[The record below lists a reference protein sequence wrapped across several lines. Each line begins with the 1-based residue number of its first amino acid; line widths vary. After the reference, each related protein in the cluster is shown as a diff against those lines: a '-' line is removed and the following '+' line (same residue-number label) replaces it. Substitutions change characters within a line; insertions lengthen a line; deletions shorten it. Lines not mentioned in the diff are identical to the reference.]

1 MSHKSNIN
9 KIKKPYSIGIIGGGQ
24 LALMLVEAAKKR
36 GLKVC
41 IQTNSLNDPASAH
54 SDFVIEAD
62 PLLLKGN
69 KSLIG
74 ECDKIIFENEWIR
87 IDKLKQLE
95 SDDFFIPKLEALQPL
110 VDRILQK
117 NFIEKL
123 NLPTSK
129 WISLRCFREKEEEFY
144 SNFNFPIMAKSYKGG
159 YDGKGNKKI
168 RDKEDLKSFINKT
181 NSDDWLLEEWVDFD
195 KEIALVGSR
204 DKDGKIRLFPLVE
217 TFQSNNVCDWVLSPA
232 NTNYE
237 INLFALN
244 IFSSI
249 VNELDYVGVLG
260 IEFFFGKSG
269 LLINEIAPRTHNSG
283 HFSIEAC
290 TSSQFDQHIC
300 ISTGIETPEISMKS
314 EGSLMVNL
322 LGLKKDYYLS
332 LKERL
337 HKLSELDGAN
347 LHWYGKAKETFGRK
361 MGHITFLLDEKNYED
376 RLEKSYKI
384 IKSIRKIWPSPHQ
397 EKLS

>member
-1 MSHKSNIN
+1 MALKSNIN

-24 LALMLVEAAKKR
+24 LALMLVEAAKER

-41 IQTNSLNDPASAH
+41 IQTNSLNDPAGLH

-62 PLLLKGN
+62 PLQLRGN
-69 KSLIG
+69 KSLIV
-74 ECDKIIFENEWIR
+74 ECEKIIFENEWINV
-87 IDKLKQLE
+87 DKLKQLG
-95 SDDFFIPKLEALQPL
+95 SDDFFIPKLEALEPL
-110 VDRILQK
+110 VDRLSQK
-117 NFIEKL
+117 KFIEKL
-123 NLPTSK
+123 NLPTPK
-129 WISLRCFREKEEEFY
+129 WISLESFKEKEEEFY
-144 SNFNFPIMAKSYKGG
+144 LNNNFPLMAKSLKGG

-168 RDKEDLKSFINKT
+168 RNKDDLKAFLAKFSSNE
-181 NSDDWLLEEWVDFD
+181 WLLEEWVDFD
-195 KEIALVGSR
+195 KEFALVGSR
-204 DKDGKIRLFPLVE
+204 DRNGKIRLFPLVE

-232 NTNYE
+232 DTNYE
-237 INLFALN
+237 IDLFALN
-244 IFSSI
+244 VFSSI

-300 ISTGIETPEISMKS
+300 ISTGITTPEILMKS

-322 LGLKKDYYLS
+322 LGLKKDYSLA

-337 HKLSELDGAN
+337 RRLSELDGAN
-347 LHWYGKAKETFGRK
+347 LHWYGKSKETFGRK
-361 MGHITFLLDEKNYED
+361 MGHITFLLDEINYEK
-376 RLEKSYKI
+376 RFQKSQNI
-384 IKSIRKIWPSPHQ
+384 IRSIRQIWPSPYN
-397 EKLS
+397 KN

>member
-1 MSHKSNIN
+1 MGLKSNIN
-9 KIKKPYSIGIIGGGQ
+9 KIGKPYSIGIIGGGQ

-41 IQTNSLNDPASAH
+41 IQTNSIKDPASVC

-62 PLLLKGN
+62 PLQLKGN
-69 KSLIG
+69 KILIT
-74 ECDKIIFENEWIR
+74 ECEKIIFENEWIK
-87 IDKLKQLE
+87 IDKLKQLK
-95 SDDFFIPKLEALQPL
+95 SDDFFVPKLEAIEPL
-110 VDRILQK
+110 VDRISQK
-117 NFIEKL
+117 KFIEKL
-123 NLPTSK
+123 NLPTPK
-129 WISLRCFREKEEEFY
+129 WTPIKIFRDQEVGSF
-144 SNFNFPIMAKSYKGG
+144 SNNNFPLMAKSFKGG

-168 RDKEDLKSFINKT
+168 NNKEDLKSFIKST
-181 NSDDWLLEEWVDFD
+181 NSNDWLLEEWVDFD
-195 KEIALVGSR
+195 KEFALVGSR
-204 DKDGKIRLFPLVE
+204 DQEGKIRLFPIVE

-290 TSSQFDQHIC
+290 SSSQFDQHIC
-300 ISTGIETPEISMKS
+300 ISTGIQPPEIKMISK
-314 EGSLMVNL
+314 GSVMINL
-322 LGLKKDYYLS
+322 LGLKKDYNLS
-332 LKERL
+332 LQERISR
-337 HKLSELDGAN
+337 LSVLEGSN
-347 LHWYGKAKETFGRK
+347 LHWYGKSKEIFGRK
-361 MGHITFLLDEKNYED
+361 MGHITFLLNENNYED
-376 RLEKSYKI
+376 RFNKALSI
-384 IKSIRKIWPSPHQ
+384 IETIRKIWPSPYQ
-397 EKLS
+397 QN